1 MKNITDITITILVL
15 PILLV
20 IIPII
25 YLFILISDGYPAIYK
40 QERVGKNG
48 KIFTLYKFRTMDHSS
63 DENIHEEHYKNLTKA
78 QTVEPSLTPG
88 NPIRIENDDRITK
101 IGQFLR
107 KTSLDELPN
116 LFNVLFGEMSIVG
129 PRPLVKYES
138 DLLGEYQ
145 KERHSVKPGITGLA
159 QTQGR
164 LDLSLQERLYWDLD
178 YVKKYNLVL
187 DLKIIFQTVMS
198 VITRKGAN

>member
-1 MKNITDITITILVL
+1 MKNITDITITIFVI

-129 PRPLVKYES
+129 PRPLVTYES

-198 VITRKGAN
+198 VISRKGAN

>member
-1 MKNITDITITILVL
+1 MKNITDITITIFVI

-63 DENIHEEHYKNLTKA
+63 GENIHEEHYKNLTKA
-78 QTVEPSLTPG
+78 QTVKPSLTPG

-129 PRPLVKYES
+129 PRPLVTYES

>member
-1 MKNITDITITILVL
+1 
-15 PILLV
+15 
-20 IIPII
+20 
-25 YLFILISDGYPAIYK
+25 
-40 QERVGKNG
+40 
-48 KIFTLYKFRTMDHSS
+48 MDQSS

-78 QTVEPSLTPG
+78 QTVKPSLTPG

-129 PRPLVKYES
+129 PRPLVTYES

>member
-1 MKNITDITITILVL
+1 MKNITDITITIFVI

-78 QTVEPSLTPG
+78 QTVKPSLTPG

>member
-1 MKNITDITITILVL
+1 MKNITDITITIFVI

-129 PRPLVKYES
+129 PRPLVTYES

>member
-63 DENIHEEHYKNLTKA
+63 DENIHEEHYKNLTKT

-101 IGQFLR
+101 IGQVLR

-129 PRPLVKYES
+129 PRPLVTYES

-198 VITRKGAN
+198 VISRKGAN

>member
-1 MKNITDITITILVL
+1 M
-15 PILLV
+15 
-20 IIPII
+20 
-25 YLFILISDGYPAIYK
+25 
-40 QERVGKNG
+40 
-48 KIFTLYKFRTMDHSS
+48 
-63 DENIHEEHYKNLTKA
+63 HYKNLTKA

-129 PRPLVKYES
+129 PRPLVTYES

-198 VITRKGAN
+198 VISRKGAN

>member
-1 MKNITDITITILVL
+1 MKNITDITITIFVL

-25 YLFILISDGYPAIYK
+25 YLFILVSDGYPAIYK

-129 PRPLVKYES
+129 PRPLVTYES

-198 VITRKGAN
+198 VISRKGAN

>member
-1 MKNITDITITILVL
+1 MKNITDITITIFVL

-25 YLFILISDGYPAIYK
+25 YLFILVSDGHPAIYK

-78 QTVEPSLTPG
+78 QTVKPSLTPG

-198 VITRKGAN
+198 VISRKGAN

>member
-1 MKNITDITITILVL
+1 MKNITDITITIFVL

-20 IIPII
+20 VIPII